1 VFCLM
6 QNLQITKTICTLRPV
21 KCRVTGEALTK
32 VGGLYKVLLTQ
43 GYRTP
48 CGAVIDFLVAMA
60 E

>member
-1 VFCLM
+1 M